1 MRTRIAFAIAMAATL
16 ASAALHAE
24 EWLSLSKTSG
34 DRPTEIFIDLS
45 SIVLKN
51 DIRIAQTKYVA
62 ILPWRDNAQPFNGA
76 AFGIQH
82 SSFDCNAGLIQAGGT
97 ELHSADGGSLGFID
111 VEQSWKPAEDPLTK
125 KMFDLVCAW
134 KTTSSS

>member
-1 MRTRIAFAIAMAATL
+1 MAATL

-62 ILPWRDNAQPFNGA
+62 ILPWRDNAQPFNGCR
-76 AFGIQH
+76 IRHPTQ
-82 SSFDCNAGLIQAGGT
+82 L
-97 ELHSADGGSLGFID
+97 L
-111 VEQSWKPAEDPLTK
+111 
-125 KMFDLVCAW
+125 
-134 KTTSSS
+134 